1 MNTTNDKLVLS
12 KIIDTLRQKHSVNQ
26 LLAVS
31 AGLLMLKDLLN
42 NDPKIRQQCSQECG
56 SLVTDLI
63 SNLEQ

>member
-26 LLAVS
+26 LLAVN
-31 AGLLMLKDLLN
+31 AGLLMLKELLN